1 MSPRGNI
8 WVSATKKGVRKMK
21 KITKILFLCIGI
33 IFLTGCNNLENAT
46 VYTTTYPIEYL
57 TKVLYQDHSNIQS
70 IYPDGSDVSTY
81 TLTDKQKETYSK
93 AEIFIYNGT
102 TDEKEIAKDFA
113 NSNRK
118 LKVIDAAYSLK
129 YKYGIEELWLNPSNY
144 LMLASNIKDNLEE
157 QIGTKYINEE
167 IEQKYN
173 ELKEKLSIMD
183 AEIRSI
189 AKEAQNRGQ
198 NTIIASSNVFKF
210 LEDYGFHVLSLE
222 EYENGSAS
230 LTTLKNNF
238 NSGTYRYLLVKQNEP
253 TNDMINEITSQ
264 TNATVINVHMM
275 NTITEEE
282 RKNNADYFTIME
294 DFISNLK
301 TATNY

>member
-1 MSPRGNI
+1 
-8 WVSATKKGVRKMK
+8 MK
-21 KITKILFLCIGI
+21 KIAKILFLCLGVVL
-33 IFLTGCNNLENAT
+33 LTGCNNLENAT

-57 TKVLYQDHSNIQS
+57 TKVLYQDHSTIQS
-70 IYPDGSDVSTY
+70 IYPDGSDVSSY
-81 TLTDKQKETYSK
+81 TLTDKQKDTYSK

-102 TDEKEIAKDFA
+102 TDEKEIAKDFS
-113 NSNRK
+113 NNNRK

-167 IEQKYN
+167 IDQKYD

-189 AKEAQNRGQ
+189 AKDAKARGQ
-198 NTIIASSNVFKF
+198 NTIIASANVFKF

-222 EYENGSAS
+222 EYEEGSAS
-230 LTTLKNNF
+230 LATLKNNF
-238 NSGTYRYLLVKQNEP
+238 NSGTYRYLLVKQDEP
-253 TNDMINEITSQ
+253 TNDLINEITSQ
-264 TNATVINVHMM
+264 TNATTISVHMM
-275 NTITEEE
+275 NTISEEE
-282 RKNNADYFTIME
+282 RKNNADYFTIM
-294 DFISNLK
+294 DNFISNLK
-301 TATNY
+301 TITNY

>member
-1 MSPRGNI
+1 
-8 WVSATKKGVRKMK
+8 MK
-21 KITKILFLCIGI
+21 KIGKILCLLLGVFLVS
-33 IFLTGCNNLENAT
+33 GCNNLENAT

-57 TKVLYQDHSNIQS
+57 AKTLYESHSTIQS
-70 IYPDGSDVSTY
+70 IYPDGTDVTTY
-81 TLTDKQKETYSK
+81 ELTDSQKDTYSQ

-102 TDEKEIAKDFA
+102 TNEKEIAKDFS

-129 YKYGIEELWLNPSNY
+129 YKYGVEELWLNPSNY

-167 IEQKYN
+167 IDAKYD
-173 ELKEKLSIMD
+173 ELKERLSIMD
-183 AEIRSI
+183 ADIRSI
-189 AKEAQNRGQ
+189 AKEASARNQ

-210 LEDYGFHVLSLE
+210 LEDYGFQVISLE
-222 EYENGSAS
+222 DYENGSAS

-238 NSGTYRYLLVKQNEP
+238 NSGTYQYLLIKSTEP
-253 TNDMINEITSQ
+253 TNELITEITTQ
-264 TNATVINVHMM
+264 TNAKTITVNMM
-275 NTITEEE
+275 NTLSEENRE
-282 RKNNADYFTIME
+282 NNENYFTIME
-294 DFISNLK
+294 DFINNLK

>member
-1 MSPRGNI
+1 
-8 WVSATKKGVRKMK
+8 MK
-21 KITKILFLCIGI
+21 KIGKIFCLLLGVFLVS
-33 IFLTGCNNLENAT
+33 GCNNLENAT

-57 TKVLYQDHSNIQS
+57 AKTLYESHSTIQS
-70 IYPDGSDVSTY
+70 IYPDGTDVTAY
-81 TLTDKQKETYSK
+81 ELTDSQKDTYSQ

-102 TDEKEIAKDFA
+102 TDEKEIAKDFS

-129 YKYGIEELWLNPSNY
+129 YKYGVEELWLNPSNY

-167 IEQKYN
+167 IDAKYD
-173 ELKEKLSIMD
+173 ELKEQLSIMD
-183 AEIRSI
+183 ADIRSI
-189 AKEAQNRGQ
+189 AKEASTRNQ

-210 LEDYGFHVLSLE
+210 LEDYGFQVISLE
-222 EYENGSAS
+222 DYENGSAS

-238 NSGTYRYLLVKQNEP
+238 NSGTYQYLLIKSTEP
-253 TNDMINEITSQ
+253 TNELITEITTQ
-264 TNATVINVHMM
+264 TNAKTITVNMM
-275 NTITEEE
+275 NTLSEENRE
-282 RKNNADYFTIME
+282 NNENYFTIME
-294 DFISNLK
+294 DFINNLK

>member
-1 MSPRGNI
+1 
-8 WVSATKKGVRKMK
+8 MK
-21 KITKILFLCIGI
+21 KITKILFLCLGVVL
-33 IFLTGCNNLENAT
+33 LTGCNNLENAT

-57 TKVLYQDHSNIQS
+57 TKVLYQNHSTIQS
-70 IYPDGSDVSTY
+70 IYPDGSDVSSY
-81 TLTDKQKETYSK
+81 TLTDKQKDTYSK

-102 TDEKEIAKDFA
+102 TDEKEIAKDFS
-113 NSNRK
+113 NNNRK

-167 IEQKYN
+167 IDQKYD

-189 AKEAQNRGQ
+189 AKDAKARGQ
-198 NTIIASSNVFKF
+198 NTIIASANVFKF

-222 EYENGSAS
+222 EYEEGSAS
-230 LTTLKNNF
+230 LATLKNNF
-238 NSGTYRYLLVKQNEP
+238 NSGTYRYLLVKQDEP
-253 TNDMINEITSQ
+253 TNDLINEITSQ
-264 TNATVINVHMM
+264 TNATTISVHMM
-275 NTITEEE
+275 NTISEEE
-282 RKNNADYFTIME
+282 RKNNADYFTIM
-294 DFISNLK
+294 DNFISNLK
-301 TATNY
+301 TITNY

>member
-1 MSPRGNI
+1 
-8 WVSATKKGVRKMK
+8 MK
-21 KITKILFLCIGI
+21 KITKILFLCLGVVL
-33 IFLTGCNNLENAT
+33 LTGCNNLENAT

-57 TKVLYQDHSNIQS
+57 TKVLYQDHSTIQS
-70 IYPDGSDVSTY
+70 IYPDGSDVSSY
-81 TLTDKQKETYSK
+81 TLTDKQKDTYSK

-102 TDEKEIAKDFA
+102 TDEKEIAKDFS
-113 NSNRK
+113 NNNRK

-167 IEQKYN
+167 IDQKYD

-189 AKEAQNRGQ
+189 AKDAKARGQ
-198 NTIIASSNVFKF
+198 NTIIASANVFKF

-222 EYENGSAS
+222 EYEEGSAS
-230 LTTLKNNF
+230 LATLKNNF
-238 NSGTYRYLLVKQNEP
+238 NSGTYRYLLVKQDEP
-253 TNDMINEITSQ
+253 TNDLINEITSQ
-264 TNATVINVHMM
+264 TNATTISVHMM
-275 NTITEEE
+275 NTISEEE
-282 RKNNADYFTIME
+282 RKNNADYFTIM
-294 DFISNLK
+294 DNFISNLK
-301 TATNY
+301 TITNY